1 MPRMARQR
9 VIVGIGEAL
18 VRESPEG
25 EDPAG
30 LAVLVPIHAA
40 RLGHVGISIS
50 RIGQDAMANTVLE
63 RLRALEIDTSH
74 LQTDPD
80 LATGRLIIR
89 SIGGKAVS
97 TLPARA
103 AFDNLQWD
111 FDLADVAQVA
121 DAAVFGALATRG
133 GQTRSVVNRFLSE
146 CKTAVRVC
154 DLRNRAGDQ
163 LDREAVGS
171 TLQDAD
177 AVIADRAALEA
188 LLPAACGKPPRDA
201 ALELIRA
208 HGLTFV
214 VTADANQP
222 WIIHTTEHAWED
234 GQVHAPEV
242 QEAAVVGL
250 LHAILAG
257 HDFPACLELASRV
270 AGHALA
276 HPSEPM
282 PPELLESR

>member
-1 MPRMARQR
+1 MARQR
-9 VIVGIGEAL
+9 VIVGIGESL
-18 VRESPEG
+18 VRESPAG

-30 LAVLVPIHAA
+30 LAVLVPLYAA
-40 RLGHVGISIS
+40 RLGHVGIPIS
-50 RIGQDAMANTVLE
+50 RIGQDETANTLLE
-63 RLRALEIDTSH
+63 RLRTLEIDTSH

-89 SIGGKAVS
+89 SIGGKTVS
-97 TLPARA
+97 TLDTRA

-133 GQTRSVVNRFLSE
+133 GQTRSVVNRFLTE
-146 CKTAVRVC
+146 CKTAVRLC
-154 DLRNRAGDQ
+154 DLTNRTGDE

-171 TLQDAD
+171 TLQGAD

-188 LLPAACGKPPRDA
+188 LLPAARGKPTREA

-214 VTADANQP
+214 VIADPSQP
-222 WIIHTTEHAWED
+222 LIIHTKEQAWED
-234 GQVHAPEV
+234 AETHATEAH
-242 QEAAVVGL
+242 EAAVVGL
-250 LHAILAG
+250 LHGILAG
-257 HDFPACLELASRV
+257 RDFPACLELASRI
-270 AGHALA
+270 ARHALA
-276 HPSEPM
+276 HPCGPV
-282 PPELLESR
+282 PQELLESG